1 MIAYKNAMKEMSNLK
16 EPITY
21 IKKQGSIT
29 KYPMHKTIN
38 CTNKIIPFQKRNI
51 SELINKPTQLIK
63 MKIADKNIDNYTNN
77 IDKY

>member
-1 MIAYKNAMKEMSNLK
+1 MHYL
-16 EPITY
+16 ITY

-51 SELINKPTQLIK
+51 SE
-63 MKIADKNIDNYTNN
+63 
-77 IDKY
+77 